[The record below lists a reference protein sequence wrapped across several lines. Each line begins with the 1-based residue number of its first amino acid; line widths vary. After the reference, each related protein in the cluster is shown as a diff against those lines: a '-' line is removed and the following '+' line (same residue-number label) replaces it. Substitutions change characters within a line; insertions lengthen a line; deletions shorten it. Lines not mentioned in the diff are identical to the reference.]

1 MKPLVA
7 IGALAATV
15 LVSAS
20 LAGAEERGA
29 TIEWPYVGAEQA
41 QTKYSTAAEITAV
54 NVGELK
60 IVWQWEPNERPLEE
74 YGTRPGPFQ
83 ATPIMVD
90 NVLYLSTMYTR
101 AGALHAETGAEPWTF
116 DPRAYAGGPKG
127 VGPRDGRRS
136 RGIRAVPVVEYAP
149 IARRRTSGE
158 WLL

>member
-1 MKPLVA
+1 MPRN
-7 IGALAATV
+7 GAP
-15 LVSAS
+15 
-20 LAGAEERGA
+20 R
-29 TIEWPYVGAEQA
+29 IEWPYVGARAGANQVLP
-41 QTKYSTAAEITAV
+41 AAEITAV

-136 RGIRAVPVVEYAP
+136 RGIRAVPVVEYVP